1 MKTKKSALLLAGS
14 GVGAL
19 NGLFGGGGGMI
30 AVPALEGA
38 AQFPA
43 LSAHATAIAVILP
56 ASIVSSIVYL
66 FCGMVSF
73 ELLLPVAIGVCA
85 GGLVGARLLP
95 HISAR
100 TVTLIFAA
108 LMLAAGVRLLF

>member
-1 MKTKKSALLLAGS
+1 MKTKKSDLLIAG
-14 GVGAL
+14 GATGIL

-38 AQFPA
+38 AHFPA

-56 ASIVSSIVYL
+56 ASIVSSIVY
-66 FCGMVSF
+66 FFSGMVSLQ
-73 ELLLPVAIGVCA
+73 LLLPVAIGVTA
-85 GGLVGARLLP
+85 GGLIGACILP
-95 HISAR
+95 RISAR